1 MRKFLVSAFASLTSV
16 GLALAQTTGT
26 TTGPNFSNIQPDL
39 SAVWGLAGSIIGAL
53 VTMIVV
59 RKGIK
64 LANRS

>member
-1 MRKFLVSAFASLTSV
+1 MKKFLASALAFT
-16 GLALAQTTGT
+16 GLAMAQTTG
-26 TTGPNFSNIQPDL
+26 PDFSNIQPDL
-39 SAVWGLAGSIIGAL
+39 SGVWGLAGTIIGAL

>member
-1 MRKFLVSAFASLTSV
+1 MRKFLTATLAFA
-16 GLALAQTTGT
+16 GLAMAQTAS
-26 TTGPNFSNIQPDL
+26 GPDFSNISVNL
-39 SAVWGLAGSIIGAL
+39 SAVWTLAGTIIGAL